1 VRVGI
6 HQPMYLPWC
15 GLFDRIARSDLFIL
29 LDNVQYSKN
38 YFINRNKIRTPQ
50 GWTWL
55 TVPVISHGKSDQL
68 IRDVETDGKIPWE
81 HQHWKSIS
89 VSYAKAPYFKEYAG
103 FFDEMYSTR
112 WVYLNDVIQ
121 KTLTYLLQSLDIP
134 TRIILASE
142 LDVTGKKNE
151 YILNLCQHVGAD
163 EYLSGPDGRN
173 YLNLPQW
180 KDADIEV
187 IFHDYRHPDYPQL
200 FGSFEPNMSVI
211 DLLFNCGNSSREI
224 LMTGQPDYRSHI

>member
-1 VRVGI
+1 
-6 HQPMYLPWC
+6 MYLPWC

-112 WVYLNDVIQ
+112 WVYLNDVIK

-151 YILNLCQHVGAD
+151 YILNLCQNVGAD

-180 KDADIEV
+180 QEAGIEV
-187 IFHDYRHPDYPQL
+187 LFHEYQHPEYPQL
-200 FGSFEPNMSVI
+200 YGTFEPNMSVI
-211 DLLFNCGNSSREI
+211 DLLFNCGKSSKGI
-224 LMTGQPDYRSHI
+224 LMAGQPDYRSHD

>member
-1 VRVGI
+1 MRVGI

-112 WVYLNDVIQ
+112 WVYLNDVIK

-151 YILNLCQHVGAD
+151 YILNLCQNVGAD

-180 KDADIEV
+180 QEAGIEV
-187 IFHDYRHPDYPQL
+187 LFHEYQHPEYPQL
-200 FGSFEPNMSVI
+200 YGTFEPNMSVI
-211 DLLFNCGNSSREI
+211 DLLFNCGKSSKGI
-224 LMTGQPDYRSHI
+224 LMAGQPDYRSHD